1 MLERVSGERANIR
14 LAFGRHR
21 GLAMTLTQK
30 IILVSL
36 LVLGGICL
44 IVGFA
49 LMHYIGGFLRTVEE
63 EKAQEEDAARQS
75 DAPQASQSDESTNIN
90 A

>member
-1 MLERVSGERANIR
+1 MG
-14 LAFGRHR
+14 
-21 GLAMTLTQK
+21 MTLTQK
-30 IILVSL
+30 IILIAL

-63 EKAQEEDAARQS
+63 EKEREEADRREDDARQERAEDGS
-75 DAPQASQSDESTNIN
+75 NDRE
-90 A
+90 